1 MTASTSSVFAAPP
14 VFEMPPAREEEQ
26 EYEEESDYENDEK
39 IEREL
44 RIRDK
49 FREHNNRPSF
59 IGKSFWSNIRLIIIF
74 MILLS
79 IFYYLFLHLDDVMVS
94 ITGSK

>member
-39 IEREL
+39 IDPSL
-44 RIRDK
+44 RSQCLPLDTLLPDFETEEPVDGFEY
-49 FREHNNRPSF
+49 FRRVRYEAAKIQTSSSP
-59 IGKSFWSNIRLIIIF
+59 
-74 MILLS
+74 
-79 IFYYLFLHLDDVMVS
+79 
-94 ITGSK
+94 T